1 MSIDYHGRICR
12 GIKIDKE
19 TAFSL
24 PDEIYEEW
32 VYSSDLYTNNC
43 DYILGYQLCSFSE
56 GTFYDVDDTNIFQY
70 APEKEVM
77 IKLIAQ
83 KYNIPGD
90 IKIYFGVCVT

>member
-1 MSIDYHGRICR
+1 MSVDYHGRICR

-70 APEKEVM
+70 EPEKEVM

>member
-12 GIKIDKE
+12 GIKMDTE
-19 TAFSL
+19 TALSL
-24 PDEIYEEW
+24 PDEIYDEW
-32 VYSSDLYTNNC
+32 VYSSDLYT
-43 DYILGYQLCSFSE
+43 DHGDHILGYQLCSFSE
-56 GTFYDVDDTNIFQY
+56 GTFYDVDDTTIFQY
-70 APEKEVM
+70 APEKDTM